1 MPAARGRSILRFLE
15 LVLLYWVSAIGR
27 WVVKLATGGRVAL
40 PRTGL
45 VTDDTM
51 PHGPGLRANLHGLA
65 RWFAYDTVY
74 FAVGIVVLVVVFM
87 AVLLLYAHLFGPIAP
102 LHEWMR

>member
-1 MPAARGRSILRFLE
+1 MPASRGRSILRFLE
-15 LVLLYWVSAIGR
+15 IVLLYWVSAIGR
-27 WVVKLATGGRVAL
+27 WVLKLATGGRLAL

-51 PHGPGLRANLHGLA
+51 PADPGLSANLRGLT

-74 FAVGIVVLVVVFM
+74 FAVGIVVLFVVFM
-87 AVLLLYAHLFGPIAP
+87 AVLLVYAHLFGPIAP
-102 LHEWMR
+102 LHEWIR